1 MMDFGVPPVP
11 DEELDERLAHMDR
24 LGSRPYAEIGVPMF
38 LVAEDLTAGASADA
52 RPGRADDG
60 TGRVLAMLL
69 AEGAE
74 AMRRR
79 LPELTP
85 KDLARLVESLADR
98 YFLGLATP
106 AFSQSQDLHPRAG
119 NR

>member
-1 MMDFGVPPVP
+1 MDFGVPPVP
-11 DEELDERLAHMDR
+11 DEELDEHLAHMER

-38 LVAEDLTAGASADA
+38 IVAEDLTVGPAAEGTSV
-52 RPGRADDG
+52 RRADDG
-60 TGRVLAMLL
+60 SGRVLAMLL

-85 KDLARLVESLADR
+85 KDLARLLESLADR
-98 YFLGLATP
+98 YFLSLATP

-119 NR
+119 S